1 MGAGVA
7 VGVGKDVGVDAGV
20 AVGVG
25 KDVGVGAGVAVGVGK
40 DVGAGV
46 AVGVGRDVGV
56 SAGVAVGVGWNVA
69 VCSGVTVGTTVET
82 GWDVDVGNSDPI
94 GVAVEVGVSV
104 GVAVASRAGLGAA
117 LVSVLASDRDSSST
131 LQPSNR
137 STATKQTNPVKE
149 NCNLAFRMAAGNRC
163 VDTPS
168 QFITGYGAF
177 FSQLN
182 CTSDPTEPQPSL
194 LSGTARRPIPL
205 RG

>member
-1 MGAGVA
+1 MGPRSSTRDVAGVVRVGSGGLGVGIGVGEVVGVGA
-7 VGVGKDVGVDAGV
+7 AVAVGVGVGVGKDVGVSAAVAG
-20 AVGVG
+20 GVG
-25 KDVGVGAGVAVGVGK
+25 KD
-40 DVGAGV
+40 
-46 AVGVGRDVGV
+46 
-56 SAGVAVGVGWNVA
+56 VA
-69 VCSGVTVGTTVET
+69 VCSGVAVGTPVKI
-82 GWDVDVGNSDPI
+82 GWDVDVGNSDRT

-104 GVAVASRAGLGAA
+104 GVAVPSRAGLGAA
-117 LVSVLASDRDSSST
+117 LVSVLASDCDSSST
-131 LQPSNR
+131 PQPSNR